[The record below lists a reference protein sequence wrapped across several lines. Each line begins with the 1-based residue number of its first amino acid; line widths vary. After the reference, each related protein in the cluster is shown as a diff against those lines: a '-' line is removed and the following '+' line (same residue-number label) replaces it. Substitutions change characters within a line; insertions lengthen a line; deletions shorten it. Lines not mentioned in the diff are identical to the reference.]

1 MKKNTLSLVV
11 GVIVVVIFGFLLF
24 SFQVRQTEVAVV
36 TQFGKFS
43 PPITTPGLY
52 FRLPPPIQ
60 RVYKFENR
68 VQNFEK
74 KFEQTQTKDS
84 KIILITV
91 FAGWKIADPAQFLVR
106 FDGDPAKAEQTLE
119 NLIRSAKN
127 GIVGQYNF
135 SDLVSPNPEN
145 LKFDKIEADM
155 LNYVKPLAQK
165 EYGIDVTLLGI
176 KQLGL
181 PESVT
186 TKVFARMKAERERLV
201 KQLTAEGDSEATRIR
216 AEAKQKREEIL
227 AEAKGRA
234 EIIRGQGDREAAKSY
249 AVFEQEPDLAIF
261 LLRLKALEESL
272 KERSTLILD
281 QQTPPFDMLS
291 GGGMEPSVKSS
302 KNKRF
307 EP

>member
-11 GVIVVVIFGFLLF
+11 GIILLVVFAFLLF

-43 PPITTPGLY
+43 PPQTTPGLY
-52 FRLPPPIQ
+52 FKLPWPFQ

-68 VQNFEK
+68 TQNFEK

-84 KIILITV
+84 RIILITV
-91 FAGWKIADPAQFLVR
+91 FAGWKISDPAKFLTS
-106 FDGDPAKAEQTLE
+106 FDGDAAKAEEKLE

-127 GIVGQYNF
+127 GVIGQYDF
-135 SDLVSPNPEN
+135 SDLVSSDPKM
-145 LKFDKIEADM
+145 LKFDQIEKEM
-155 LNYVKPLAQK
+155 LANVKPLAEK
-165 EYGIDVTLLGI
+165 EYGVEVVLLGI

-181 PESVT
+181 PENVT

-201 KQLTAEGDSEATRIR
+201 KQLTAEGESEATRIR

-227 AEAKGRA
+227 AEAKGKA

-249 AVFEQEPDLAIF
+249 AVFKQEPDLAIF
-261 LLRLKALEESL
+261 LLRLKALELSL
-272 KERSTLILD
+272 KDRSTLILD

-291 GGGMEPSVKSS
+291 GGGWEANDK
-302 KNKRF
+302 KANK
-307 EP
+307 